1 MWETFITGMVQVFGN
16 IDNGQIYSALEGG
29 KAGQWVFSRRDDIL
43 VRNLKISESFPGEKW
58 GERGQNV
65 MGISI
70 STSIED

>member
-1 MWETFITGMVQVFGN
+1 MGDFYYRYGPSIWEHRQWTNLFCFG
-16 IDNGQIYSALEGG
+16 GG
-29 KAGQWVFSRRDDIL
+29 KSRTVSVLQRDDIL